1 MVLNTA
7 TAAGRNVP
15 GALLNDSDAATNFP
29 GTSTNGTNPG
39 VSPYW
44 QSGPQT
50 FTLETWLKTATTNGG
65 KIIGFGNVA
74 NGRSDANN
82 NDRTLYMNNAGSI
95 YFGVRPDMGT
105 RITINSPP
113 TYRDNQ
119 WHHVVATL
127 GADGMKLYVDGNQ
140 VAANANVTK
149 AQVYRGY
156 WRIGSDRL
164 SSWPSTPNREAIT
177 ANLDEIA
184 VYPTALSVGRIRAHY
199 LASGRTGTFP
209 NVPPVASFT
218 SSSQFLDAS
227 FDAGA
232 SKDDDGSIASY
243 AWDFGDGDTGT
254 GVTTPHTYD
263 AGGTYHV
270 TLTVTD
276 NRGTTTSVTNDV
288 DVIDPPPNVL
298 PTAAFG
304 SGIIAKAVTF
314 TSTSTDSD
322 GTIVSSAWDFGDTH
336 DRYGRDDESHV
347 RGGRHLPRDTHG
359 DRQPRG
365 HRQHHAAGDH
375 HEQLRHR
382 HVRAHG
388 RERSRYRRQRWPLD
402 VVRNDVGLLRLRR
415 CGTDRGCRNSTRA
428 AYLTSV
434 HETDVDLT
442 SDVAIDTAATGG
454 GAYVSLIGRRVS
466 NGNDYRLMLRYLPG
480 GSVVANLVR
489 TVGNTQTIVA
499 TTTVPG
505 LTVSPGDQLRVRFLV
520 AGTTNTTLQAKVWRK
535 GSAEPVSWLLTNTS
549 ATPAVLQAQGDVGIM
564 LFVSST
570 WTGAAPTLRADNLNA
585 GPDSGPPANIK
596 PTASFTSTHDFLH
609 AAFDATSSNDFDGT
623 ITSYAWDFG
632 DSADPTPGTGVEADA
647 RLLAGGHV
655 HRAAHGD
662 RQLQRDR
669 DVHRHG
675 HRERAA
681 AERAAFGVV
690 HFDAAVPQRGV
701 RRDRLTRH
709 RRDDHVVRVGLRRQ
723 RRPDPGH
730 RHQAVAPLLPGRYLH
745 GATHRDRQQ
754 ERHRDVHRHGDRDGP
769 AAEPAA
775 GRVVHGGRA
784 VPRRVVQRRG
794 LARR

>member
-1 MVLNTA
+1 MTPTVTPLGPGTVRLGWMANWDRDNARLKVEVLRGATTATSTVLKTFQTDTTWWTRPPLGFVDATAAPGSSQTYRIRVTDPTGNSLVGAPVTATIPAGTTPAPSAYAASVLADSPDYLWRLGEASGTTAYDQSGSDDMVLNTA

-82 NDRTLYMNNAGSI
+82 NDRTLYMNTAGSI
-95 YFGVRPDMGT
+95 FFGVRPDMGT
-105 RITINSPP
+105 RITINSPQN
-113 TYRDNQ
+113 YRDNQ
-119 WHHVVATL
+119 WHHVAATL

-164 SSWPSTPNREAIT
+164 SSWPSAPTREAIT
-177 ANLDEIA
+177 ANLDEMA

-199 LASGRTGTFP
+199 LASGRNGTFP

-218 SSSQFLDAS
+218 SSSHFLDAS

-232 SKDDDGSIASY
+232 SKDDDGSIATY

-254 GVTTPHTYD
+254 GVTPAHTYD

-322 GTIVSSAWDFGDTH
+322 GTIVSSAWDFGDTTTGC
-336 DRYGRDDESHV
+336 GRDGESHV

-359 DRQPRG
+359 DRQPRW

-388 RERSRYRRQRWPLD
+388 RERSRHRRQRWRLD
-402 VVRNDVGLLRLRR
+402 VVRNRIGLLRLRR
-415 CGTDRGCRNSTRA
+415 RGTDRGCREHHA
-428 AYLTSV
+428 C
-434 HETDVDLT
+434 
-442 SDVAIDTAATGG
+442 
-454 GAYVSLIGRRVS
+454 RV
-466 NGNDYRLMLRYLPG
+466 P
-480 GSVVANLVR
+480 
-489 TVGNTQTIVA
+489 
-499 TTTVPG
+499 
-505 LTVSPGDQLRVRFLV
+505 
-520 AGTTNTTLQAKVWRK
+520 
-535 GSAEPVSWLLTNTS
+535 
-549 ATPAVLQAQGDVGIM
+549 DVG
-564 LFVSST
+564 
-570 WTGAAPTLRADNLNA
+570 ARRR
-585 GPDSGPPANIK
+585 
-596 PTASFTSTHDFLH
+596 TST
-609 AAFDATSSNDFDGT
+609 
-623 ITSYAWDFG
+623 
-632 DSADPTPGTGVEADA
+632 
-647 RLLAGGHV
+647 
-655 HRAAHGD
+655 
-662 RQLQRDR
+662 
-669 DVHRHG
+669 
-675 HRERAA
+675 
-681 AERAAFGVV
+681 
-690 HFDAAVPQRGV
+690 
-701 RRDRLTRH
+701 
-709 RRDDHVVRVGLRRQ
+709 
-723 RRPDPGH
+723 
-730 RHQAVAPLLPGRYLH
+730 
-745 GATHRDRQQ
+745 
-754 ERHRDVHRHGDRDGP
+754 
-769 AAEPAA
+769 
-775 GRVVHGGRA
+775 
-784 VPRRVVQRRG
+784 
-794 LARR
+794 